1 MEGNMRCQLCRN
13 LEEAFEAKRNE
24 YNEASSQ
31 AYFRVSKKFAAY
43 LNVEME
49 RARIEFEEHRLVCLS
64 AANESVHLPLVAP
77 LRLAQ
82 KEEFRSGTVPTA
94 A

>member
-1 MEGNMRCQLCRN
+1 MRCPLCRN
-13 LEEAFEAKRNE
+13 LEIAFEAKQIE
-24 YNEASSQ
+24 YNEASSL
-31 AYFRVSKKFAAY
+31 AYYRVSKKFAAY

-49 RARIEFEEHRLVCLS
+49 RARTELEEHRLVCLS
-64 AANESVHLPLVAP
+64 AANESSFPTVVAP

-82 KEEFRSGTVPTA
+82 QEEIRSSTVMTA